1 MHKVRDKLRSVDW
14 RDVIMNV
21 AGLSNLV
28 LIGAMVYF
36 LVPLSGEEITLIAL
50 VSAGYTLFLWRLRP
64 LVRRVRRPGRVKYTV
79 NMSLSQIVDEFVY
92 IGFRVEAMTESTAVF
107 MRINMSILRGNVLL
121 IAALFW
127 IPFGIYIASENPAD
141 ELALLAF
148 LIPAFSFVLVFT
160 FTIAGFGYDRVVVH
174 QVAPGGPSS
183 CLVSKRSV
191 LPSRVYEAK
200 TSTEDHGDEAW
211 YRDHPHYI

>member
-1 MHKVRDKLRSVDW
+1 M
-14 RDVIMNV
+14 
-21 AGLSNLV
+21 
-28 LIGAMVYF
+28 
-36 LVPLSGEEITLIAL
+36 
-50 VSAGYTLFLWRLRP
+50 
-64 LVRRVRRPGRVKYTV
+64 RRVRPPGRVKYTV

-92 IGFRVEAMTESTAVF
+92 IGFRVEALTESTAVF
-107 MRINMSILRGNVLL
+107 VRINMSLLRGNVLL

-127 IPFGIYIASENPAD
+127 VPFGIYIASENPAE

-148 LIPAFSFVLVFT
+148 LIPAFSFFLVFM

-174 QVAPGGPSS
+174 QVALGGPST
-183 CLVSKRSV
+183 CLVSTKSV

-200 TSTEDHGDEAW
+200 ISTEDHGDEAW